1 MKLDSRAW
9 LEEACGYNTPE
20 RKFLGPFF
28 IMSASLQQLDK
39 EEPHPYPG
47 WLIVTP
53 TALEFAAVRKGLAG
67 RPGREPGR
75 LMMCGVGEQ
84 QSGLF
89 CQKMDLNAPTC
100 LILIGWGGGLAAS
113 LEVGDVVCADTALRE
128 GQPRLLCKVVTI
140 PNVRTGPIL
149 TAARALLTPS
159 EKLAA
164 QASGALAVE
173 MEAYPLAAWA
183 NRRGIPFIHVRI
195 ILDTLDETLP
205 DLGQAL
211 DPSGK
216 VRLAP
221 LMSLLARR
229 PGLLRELWQLNRRV
243 RALNPVLAKVT
254 KGILQNL

>member
-1 MKLDSRAW
+1 
-9 LEEACGYNTPE
+9 
-20 RKFLGPFF
+20 
-28 IMSASLQQLDK
+28 
-39 EEPHPYPG
+39 
-47 WLIVTP
+47 
-53 TALEFAAVRKGLAG
+53 
-67 RPGREPGR
+67 
-75 LMMCGVGEQ
+75 
-84 QSGLF
+84 
-89 CQKMDLNAPTC
+89 
-100 LILIGWGGGLAAS
+100 
-113 LEVGDVVCADTALRE
+113 VVCADTALRE

-159 EKLAA
+159 EKRAA

-205 DLGQAL
+205 DLGHAL
-211 DPSGK
+211 DLSGK

-229 PGLLRELWQLNRRV
+229 PRLLRELWQLNRRV